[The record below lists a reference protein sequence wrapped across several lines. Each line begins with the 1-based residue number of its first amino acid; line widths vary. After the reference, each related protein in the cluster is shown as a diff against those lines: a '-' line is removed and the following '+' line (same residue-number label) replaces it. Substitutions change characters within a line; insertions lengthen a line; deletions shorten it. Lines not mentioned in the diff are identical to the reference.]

1 MLIIINPNKNVKD
14 FYKLLFKNKNKNN
27 YIFKLFMNNIKEKS
41 IEEKYENDNINLQES
56 SESSDSSYRNE
67 QKKTYDHINKNISYL
82 NTKELINFEI
92 LKKRK
97 EKYRKYISTIRKNL
111 FINSNNEVTDTH
123 SDNLKKFATLFNI
136 SLEIGKE
143 KYTISNSDSIN
154 SDIDENYINYIEK
167 KKKWDNIHINNTQ
180 NDSYRSNSVESKQIS
195 YEQLKNMHNNR
206 KIVISEC
213 KNKLLFIHGEKYSN
227 QYVVNNY
234 ILKHIIKDENNKE
247 LYYSYKNIMSILN
260 LFFVNKC
267 FNFIIYKCVNNKII
281 YFNIV
286 PCFLSEE
293 NNNVTNICTKINEFY
308 NQLIDSEKK
317 TNSQKKVAKQME
329 TKEKKKSNHNNE
341 TTHSPSDKESN
352 GNGTSIDNNNNIKE
366 KIIDLRKIINIPHIF
381 FFLLKCILNN
391 NNHRFFKDL
400 KLHTLD
406 IKKICRNYIDIP
418 YIKLNSFDADKLFS
432 SFLKIGFSEEDIINI
447 NKIIFAILFINIY
460 IRIRNCLILNEQ
472 KALNQLQIQLIQVQ
486 DYIKLRKL
494 HINNNENMKG
504 KNTQLNLNKF
514 LNFNYKN
521 YVNSEQSPHS
531 EYGNNNISKNKNSEK
546 KIKSNYFIVFVGHI
560 LE

>member
-1 MLIIINPNKNVKD
+1 MLPSSQQIIIGKLPLEVKGGENNTYLKSDNNKKQCELKSLNTNENSLSKMEKENEEEFTKNNQIVLPNKYDEDYVKEQNTIFSIDQINLSRNSLNIHDIYYIYDEETEISDLIIKRYKENHYLTIFNNMLIIINPNKNVKD

-213 KNKLLFIHGEKYSN
+213 KNKLLA
-227 QYVVNNY
+227 
-234 ILKHIIKDENNKE
+234 
-247 LYYSYKNIMSILN
+247 
-260 LFFVNKC
+260 
-267 FNFIIYKCVNNKII
+267 
-281 YFNIV
+281 
-286 PCFLSEE
+286 P
-293 NNNVTNICTKINEFY
+293 
-308 NQLIDSEKK
+308 
-317 TNSQKKVAKQME
+317 
-329 TKEKKKSNHNNE
+329 
-341 TTHSPSDKESN
+341 P
-352 GNGTSIDNNNNIKE
+352 
-366 KIIDLRKIINIPHIF
+366 PF
-381 FFLLKCILNN
+381 FFFHL
-391 NNHRFFKDL
+391 
-400 KLHTLD
+400 
-406 IKKICRNYIDIP
+406 Y
-418 YIKLNSFDADKLFS
+418 
-432 SFLKIGFSEEDIINI
+432 
-447 NKIIFAILFINIY
+447 
-460 IRIRNCLILNEQ
+460 
-472 KALNQLQIQLIQVQ
+472 
-486 DYIKLRKL
+486 
-494 HINNNENMKG
+494 
-504 KNTQLNLNKF
+504 
-514 LNFNYKN
+514 
-521 YVNSEQSPHS
+521 
-531 EYGNNNISKNKNSEK
+531 
-546 KIKSNYFIVFVGHI
+546 
-560 LE
+560 